1 MKRRDFVTGALTGAV
16 VGTGAV
22 ILTKKTA
29 LDPGTPQNPG
39 NSPNVGGKFHEWK
52 MGTTWPKNF
61 PGLGTGA
68 QRLADLI
75 SSMSNE
81 RLNIKLYAA
90 GELVPAFETFDAVRE
105 GTAECGHAAS
115 YYWVAKHK
123 STPFFC
129 ALPGG

>member
-1 MKRRDFVTGALTGAV
+1 MKRRDFVTGALTGAA
-16 VGTGAV
+16 VGAGAV

-52 MGTTWPKNF
+52 MVTTWPKNF

-90 GELVPAFETFDAVRE
+90 GEFVPAFETFDAVR
-105 GTAECGHAAS
+105 
-115 YYWVAKHK
+115 
-123 STPFFC
+123 
-129 ALPGG
+129 